1 MNCFRAF
8 PPNDNFADFDPEE
21 DEPSLEAGWPH
32 IQVSQPPFLHATE
45 FCALFRYH
53 VTVFAH

>member
-32 IQVSQPPFLHATE
+32 IQVSLPPFLA
-45 FCALFRYH
+45 CYSVLCSI
-53 VTVFAH
+53 